1 MILNSKILRDFNM
14 EISKMEDEFQLM
26 CFASTIVDGTFN
38 FFKIERKVS
47 NVGKPPFDLKD
58 MIKLIFYGYINKI
71 TSTVALSY
79 NARYNMLYNIISNGL
94 EPSDRTIRDYCKY
107 FQQTYQLIISFILIV
122 ANRIGLTDYEHIAID
137 GTIKKAHNSP
147 FNIIKEKDIS
157 LLIKH
162 YMVQKLTK
170 DEIKK
175 LRRTARKFLKDKSKT
190 NKEKV
195 NILFHWWHL
204 LDYSGQT
211 SLALNDHDARLM
223 KTKDNGQKYP
233 KFSLN
238 IQLGTDT
245 KSKLICGVNAVQ
257 NPTDHYQIPALMNQI
272 LTNLN
277 SKPKK
282 ISADTIYLTLANLNY
297 LDNLSISA
305 LIPTSQQN
313 RKNSN
318 NLPENL
324 FAIDYFV
331 FDEYKNVFI
340 CPENQELTLDGA
352 YTAPQEKGGGNKV
365 KLVYSNYEACKKCKY
380 KEKCYKKNHRT
391 ITRYVH
397 EVTYKTERL
406 MSSEEG
412 IKEYKLRSKT
422 VEAHNGTFK
431 RIYHYDG
438 IPITGLKRVQNL
450 MFTIVASYNLIRLF
464 NLIKEKNMDLHS
476 VISSI
481 NFISST

>member
-1 MILNSKILRDFNM
+1 MILNNYILSDKSR
-14 EISKMEDEFQLM
+14 EIEEMEDEFQLM
-26 CFASTIVDGTFN
+26 YLASTIVDGTFN
-38 FFKIERKVS
+38 FFKIERKIS

-71 TSTVALSY
+71 TSTVELAY
-79 NARYNMLYNIISNGL
+79 NAKYNHLYNLISHAI

-107 FQQTYQLIISFILIV
+107 FQSIYQLIMSFILIV
-122 ANRIGLTDYEHIAID
+122 ANRIGLTDFEHIAID
-137 GTIKKAHNSP
+137 GTIKNAYNSS

-162 YMVQKLTK
+162 YMVEELTK

-175 LRRTARKFLKDKSKT
+175 LRRTARKFLDDKSKT
-190 NKEKV
+190 DEEKIE
-195 NILFHWWHL
+195 ILFHWWQL
-204 LDYSGQT
+204 LDYSGQV

-223 KTKDNGQKYP
+223 KVKDNGQKYP
-233 KFSLN
+233 KFSFN

-272 LTNLN
+272 LVNLQI
-277 SKPKK
+277 KPQK
-282 ISADTIYLTLANLNY
+282 ISADTIYSTLANLQY
-297 LDNLSISA
+297 LEELGITA
-305 LIPTSQQN
+305 LIPTKQQN
-313 RKNSN
+313 RENSG
-318 NLPENL
+318 NLPDNP

-340 CPENQELTLDGA
+340 CP
-352 YTAPQEKGGGNKV
+352 
-365 KLVYSNYEACKKCKY
+365 VYSNYQACKNCKY
-380 KEKCYKKNHRT
+380 KGKCYTSNHRT

-397 EVTYKTERL
+397 EVTYKVERL
-406 MSSEEG
+406 MSTKDG
-412 IKEYKLRSKT
+412 IKDYKLRSKT

-431 RIYHYDG
+431 RIYNYDCL
-438 IPITGLKRVQNL
+438 PIIGLKRVQNL

-464 NLIKEKNMDLHS
+464 NLIKVNKMDLHS

-481 NFISST
+481 KFISLT

>member
-1 MILNSKILRDFNM
+1 MILNNYILSDKSR
-14 EISKMEDEFQLM
+14 EIEEMEDEFQLM
-26 CFASTIVDGTFN
+26 YLASTIVDGTFN
-38 FFKIERKVS
+38 FFKIERKIS

-71 TSTVALSY
+71 TSTVELAY
-79 NARYNMLYNIISNGL
+79 NAKYNHLYNLISHAI

-107 FQQTYQLIISFILIV
+107 FQSIYQLIMSFILIV
-122 ANRIGLTDYEHIAID
+122 AEHIAID
-137 GTIKKAHNSP
+137 GTIKNAYNSS

-162 YMVQKLTK
+162 YMVEELTK

-175 LRRTARKFLKDKSKT
+175 LRRTARKFLDDKSKT
-190 NKEKV
+190 DEEKIE
-195 NILFHWWHL
+195 ILFHWWQL
-204 LDYSGQT
+204 LDYSGQV

-223 KTKDNGQKYP
+223 KVKDNGQKYP
-233 KFSLN
+233 KFSFN

-272 LTNLN
+272 LVNLQI
-277 SKPKK
+277 KPQK
-282 ISADTIYLTLANLNY
+282 ISADTIYSTLANLQY
-297 LDNLSISA
+297 LEELGITA
-305 LIPTSQQN
+305 LIPTKQQN
-313 RKNSN
+313 RENSG
-318 NLPENL
+318 NLPDNP

-340 CPENQELTLDGA
+340 CPNNEELTLDGA
-352 YTAPQEKGGGNKV
+352 YNAPQEKGGGNKI
-365 KLVYSNYEACKKCKY
+365 KLVYSNYQACKNCKY
-380 KEKCYKKNHRT
+380 KGKCYTSNHRT

-397 EVTYKTERL
+397 EVTYKVERL
-406 MSSEEG
+406 MSTKDG
-412 IKEYKLRSKT
+412 IKDYKLRSKT

-431 RIYHYDG
+431 RIYNYDCL
-438 IPITGLKRVQNL
+438 PIIGLKRVQNL

-464 NLIKEKNMDLHS
+464 NLIKVNKMDLHS

-481 NFISST
+481 KFISLT

>member
-107 FQQTYQLIISFILIV
+107 FQQIYQLIISFILIV

-137 GTIKKAHNSP
+137 GTIKKAYNSP

-175 LRRTARKFLKDKSKT
+175 LRRTARKFLNDRSKT
-190 NKEKV
+190 NEEKV

-277 SKPKK
+277 SKPKT

-297 LDNLSISA
+297 LDNLDISA

-365 KLVYSNYEACKKCKY
+365 KLVYSNYKACKKCKY

>member
-1 MILNSKILRDFNM
+1 MILNNYILSDKSR
-14 EISKMEDEFQLM
+14 EIEEMEDEFQLM
-26 CFASTIVDGTFN
+26 YLASTIVDGTFN
-38 FFKIERKVS
+38 FFKIERKIS

-71 TSTVALSY
+71 TSTVELAY
-79 NARYNMLYNIISNGL
+79 NAKYNHLYNLISHAI

-107 FQQTYQLIISFILIV
+107 FQSIYQLIMSFILIV
-122 ANRIGLTDYEHIAID
+122 ANRIGLTDFEHIAID
-137 GTIKKAHNSP
+137 GTIKNAYNSS

-162 YMVQKLTK
+162 YMVEELTK

-175 LRRTARKFLKDKSKT
+175 LRRTARKFLDDKSKT
-190 NKEKV
+190 DEEKIE
-195 NILFHWWHL
+195 ILFHWWQL
-204 LDYSGQT
+204 LDYSGQV

-223 KTKDNGQKYP
+223 KVKDNGQKYP
-233 KFSLN
+233 KFSFN

-272 LTNLN
+272 LVNLQI
-277 SKPKK
+277 KPQK
-282 ISADTIYLTLANLNY
+282 ISADTIYSTLANLQY
-297 LDNLSISA
+297 LEELGITA
-305 LIPTSQQN
+305 LIPTKQQN
-313 RKNSN
+313 RENSG
-318 NLPENL
+318 NLPDNP

-331 FDEYKNVFI
+331 FDEYN
-340 CPENQELTLDGA
+340 N
-352 YTAPQEKGGGNKV
+352 APQEKGGGNKI
-365 KLVYSNYEACKKCKY
+365 KLVYSNYQACKNCKY
-380 KEKCYKKNHRT
+380 KGKCYTSNHRT

-397 EVTYKTERL
+397 EVTYKVERL
-406 MSSEEG
+406 MSTKDG
-412 IKEYKLRSKT
+412 IKDYKLRSKT

-431 RIYHYDG
+431 RIYNYDCL
-438 IPITGLKRVQNL
+438 PIIGLKRVQNL

-464 NLIKEKNMDLHS
+464 NLIKVNKMDLHS

-481 NFISST
+481 KFISLT

>member
-1 MILNSKILRDFNM
+1 MILDSKIFRDFNM

-107 FQQTYQLIISFILIV
+107 FQQIYQLIISFILIV

-137 GTIKKAHNSP
+137 GTIKKAYNSP

-175 LRRTARKFLKDKSKT
+175 LRRTARKFLNDKSKT
-190 NKEKV
+190 NEEKV

-297 LDNLSISA
+297 LDNLDISA

-380 KEKCYKKNHRT
+380 KEKCYKKNYRT

-464 NLIKEKNMDLHS
+464 NLIKEKNMDLYS